1 MGRGRRQSDGKRAE
15 MDQRHRDVLIAII
28 REYIDSAEPVGSR
41 QLSRRQIPALSPA
54 TLRNVMADLEEM
66 GYLIQPHT
74 SAGRVPTDKAY
85 RYYVDSFPPPFSG
98 VDPQDQ
104 HHDVRE
110 GVGRLMEQT
119 TSRLSESTQF
129 TGILLAPP
137 LKHTRLARIDVIPL
151 EKGQV
156 LTVVVTE
163 AGWIT
168 ARAVTPEAPLMPEEL
183 REMGR
188 ELTRRVRGR
197 TVQEVL
203 DAATVGDPLD
213 PLRARAGSLLAQILG
228 LLRDRT
234 LYVSGAINILDH
246 PEAWDLSTMREML
259 RVFEQKDRLVEL
271 LSVVSQDGG
280 TRVII
285 GEENPFQEMQ
295 ECTLVTSTYAYR
307 DQVVGILGVLGPRRM
322 PYPRVIS
329 IVDETAR
336 RVSEALSRVRRELYI
351 PS

>member
-1 MGRGRRQSDGKRAE
+1 

-41 QLSRRQIPALSPA
+41 QLSRRQIQALSPA

-66 GYLIQPHT
+66 GYLTQPHT

-85 RYYVDSFPPPFSG
+85 RFYVDSFPPPSSG
-98 VDPQDQ
+98 EDPRDP

-110 GVGRLMEQT
+110 GVGRLMEHT

-168 ARAVTPEAPLMPEEL
+168 ARAVTPEAPLAPEEL
-183 REMGR
+183 REIGR

-197 TVQEVL
+197 TVQDVL
-203 DAATVGDPLD
+203 ETATAGDPFD
-213 PLRARAGSLLAQILG
+213 PLRARASSLLAQIFG

-295 ECTLVTSTYAYR
+295 ECTLVTSTYTYR